1 MKKEINQYIKKWEK
15 VYSNGIPDEA
25 PIRLNELNKVPS
37 YKKIAMS
44 ILNNDLKNICE
55 PKKSIWYSNLKRI
68 ELKQRGLLKNEQL
81 RLFND

>member
-44 ILNNDLKNICE
+44 ILTLYIAKNIFKTLE
-55 PKKSIWYSNLKRI
+55 TTLNIQISWI
-68 ELKQRGLLKNEQL
+68 
-81 RLFND
+81 LFNSFYTCYEYIVW